1 MWVSGLLQSLVRLVE
16 VHVHEFPALGDE
28 LNTQLVGTPYD
39 GGNGVGLGDRGVP
52 CPWVIHTQG
61 QLTRKIFDCAPQLAV
76 RLAETPKHQ
85 TVGGQFWD

>member
-52 CPWVIHTQG
+52 CPWVLHT
-61 QLTRKIFDCAPQLAV
+61 
-76 RLAETPKHQ
+76 
-85 TVGGQFWD
+85 